1 MTIFPAPFAF
11 ICASHVSCAASV
23 DVVSDSAKFRITSRK
38 DGIEPVV
45 IAFILGMVI
54 VGDVACAVKGMAA
67 PLEMRLRKALLA
79 NWKAF
84 MEFPNKPLSKFKSR
98 NLRIDK
104 VTIFVSSPLKH
115 LPEFVRSQ
123 CIHNHEYDFVKW
135 CLWRR
140 TIFQSFI
147 LC

>member
-23 DVVSDSAKFRITSRK
+23 DAVSDSAKFRITSRN

-67 PLEMRLRKALLA
+67 PVEMRLQQALLA
-79 NWKAF
+79 NWKAL
-84 MEFPNKPLSKFKSR
+84 MEFPKRPLSKFKSR

-104 VTIFVSSPLKH
+104 VAIMVSSPLKF
-115 LPEFVRSQ
+115 LPEFIPSQ
-123 CIHNHEYDFVKW
+123 CIHNHEYDFVKR
-135 CLWRR
+135 CLGWR
-140 TIFQSFI
+140 TILQSFI